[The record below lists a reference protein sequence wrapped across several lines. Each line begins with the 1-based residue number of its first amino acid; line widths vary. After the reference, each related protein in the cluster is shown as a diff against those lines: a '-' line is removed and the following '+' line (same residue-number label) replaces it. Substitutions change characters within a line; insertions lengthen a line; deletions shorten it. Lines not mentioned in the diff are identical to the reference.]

1 MEILL
6 VDDSEA
12 DTYLTKLAL
21 NEALPDSRV
30 RVVEDGEQALG
41 YLNEIKKSLTATPPD
56 LIVLDLNMP
65 RLDGFSVLAHLKAMP
80 EYRSTPVIVLT
91 TSTWQNDINRAYQL
105 GALKYFSKPS
115 KWEDYLK
122 LGSRIANLWNQWRT
136 RPLCTVG

>member
-6 VDDSEA
+6 VDDSAA

-21 NEALPDSRV
+21 TEALPDSRV

-41 YLNEIKKSLTATPPD
+41 YLEEVKNSPTALPPD

-65 RLDGFSVLAHLKAMP
+65 RIDGFSVLIHLKEMP

-91 TSTWQNDINRAYQL
+91 TSTWQNDINR
-105 GALKYFSKPS
+105 
-115 KWEDYLK
+115 
-122 LGSRIANLWNQWRT
+122 
-136 RPLCTVG
+136 